1 MAQVG
6 AFDGNRGKSK
16 NQKGLDHTAFTR
28 QLSFRAL
35 QRVKN
40 GPSQV
45 RAVAEYALMD
55 GIIVC
60 MNLFVRE
67 EGLFALLVAC
77 RNLFTFT
84 AFTAAGA
91 STHDC
96 QLPRNVQLPR
106 TRRRTFRRCL
116 FVDLLAYSLLF
127 PLLLDLPLFLWV
139 FHDGGLLIG
148 GCGLFRHGQLYSN
161 NEVDRSL
168 DLDACKVLALGK
180 ENRGQG

>member
-6 AFDGNRGKSK
+6 AFNGNR
-16 NQKGLDHTAFTR
+16 GLDHTAFTR

-40 GPSQV
+40 GPSKV

-96 QLPRNVQLPR
+96 QLPRNVQLLR
-106 TRRRTFRRCL
+106 TRT
-116 FVDLLAYSLLF
+116 
-127 PLLLDLPLFLWV
+127 
-139 FHDGGLLIG
+139 
-148 GCGLFRHGQLYSN
+148 
-161 NEVDRSL
+161 
-168 DLDACKVLALGK
+168 
-180 ENRGQG
+180 

>member
-6 AFDGNRGKSK
+6 HSNGNR
-16 NQKGLDHTAFTR
+16 GLDHTAFTR

-45 RAVAEYALMD
+45 RAVAEVKLID
-55 GIIVC
+55 ECIVY

-116 FVDLLAYSLLF
+116 FMDLLAYSLLF

-139 FHDGGLLIG
+139 FHDGDLLRG

-161 NEVDRSL
+161 NKVDRSL
-168 DLDACKVLALGK
+168 DLDACKVLAQGN